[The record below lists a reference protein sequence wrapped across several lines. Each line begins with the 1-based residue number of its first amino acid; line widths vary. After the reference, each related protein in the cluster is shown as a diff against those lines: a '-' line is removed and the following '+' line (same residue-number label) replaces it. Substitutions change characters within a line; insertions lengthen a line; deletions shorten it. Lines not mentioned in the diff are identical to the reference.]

1 MADDRDRP
9 RLGRHGGD
17 RRSKEFQSGNKSD
30 VTTLKPSEKN
40 TRAHVLRRLDRDYP
54 DLAARVRSNEASA
67 HAVAIE
73 LGWRR
78 PPTRS
83 KGSRKR
89 VDVASLIG

>member
-1 MADDRDRP
+1 MPDVLDQP

-54 DLAARVRSNEASA
+54 DLAARVRAGELTANAA
-67 HAVAIE
+67 AIE

-83 KGSRKR
+83 QGSQKR
-89 VDVASLIG
+89 FDPAALIG